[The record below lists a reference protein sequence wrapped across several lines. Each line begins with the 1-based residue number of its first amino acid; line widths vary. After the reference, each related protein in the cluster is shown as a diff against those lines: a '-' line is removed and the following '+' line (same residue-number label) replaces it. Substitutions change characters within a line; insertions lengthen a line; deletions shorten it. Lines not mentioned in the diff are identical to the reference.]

1 MMGRLFVSMGVL
13 VVSACATQPAAPPAA
28 PQVAAPVAPATLLG
42 TRWVG
47 VVAGSPDPRT
57 LPRLEFVT
65 PERVTGFTG
74 CNLLNGGWSV
84 EGAEIRVGPLAMTKR
99 ACAGP
104 EGDVES
110 RVVKTLGGRVTRE
123 GDRLVF
129 TAPSGERFEFT
140 PAQAS

>member
-1 MMGRLFVSMGVL
+1 MMGRLFISMGALAVA
-13 VVSACATQPAAPPAA
+13 ACATPPATPQA
-28 PQVAAPVAPATLLG
+28 PAQAAAPATLLG

-74 CNLLNGGWSV
+74 CNLLNGGWST

-110 RVVKTLGGRVTRE
+110 RVVKALGGRVTRE

>member
-1 MMGRLFVSMGVL
+1 MMGRLFTSIGALAVT
-13 VVSACATQPAAPPAA
+13 ACATQPATPPVAPA
-28 PQVAAPVAPATLLG
+28 APATLLG

-65 PERVTGFTG
+65 QGRMTGFTG
-74 CNLLNGGWSV
+74 CNLLNGGWSM
-84 EGAEIRVGPLAMTKR
+84 EGAEIRVGPLVTTKR
-99 ACAGP
+99 ACVWP

-110 RVVKTLGGRVTRE
+110 RFVAAIGGRVTRE

-129 TAPSGERFEFT
+129 TAPTGERFEFI